1 MKLLKKELKVNV
13 MKASEYIKHH
23 GDFEITEDIEKCIP
37 HKPKSV
43 WDLKKGDTCYYAD
56 IYNKAKESKWINDN
70 SFKSMR
76 SIGIVTLTA
85 EELEFKIER
94 MKVYEELKRY
104 AKEFTD
110 EEWKDYEVRK
120 YYIFYKCREESIS
133 INYLQ
138 FQKNNCL
145 YFESAE
151 KAEEAVK
158 AVGEERVKKY
168 YLGVEK

>member
-1 MKLLKKELKVNV
+1 
-13 MKASEYIKHH
+13 MKASEYIKQH
-23 GDFEITEDIEKCIP
+23 GDFEITEAIEKCIP
-37 HKPKSV
+37 HKPKTV
-43 WDLKKGDTCYYAD
+43 WDLRKGDGYCYYDGHGNIFSSDWA
-56 IYNKAKESKWINDN
+56 NTGFE
-70 SFKSMR
+70 KSQR
-76 SIGIVTLTA
+76 SIGLITLTA
-85 EELEFKIER
+85 KELEFKIES
-94 MKVYEELKRY
+94 MKVHEELKRF

-110 EEWKDYEVRK
+110 EEWKDNEVRK

-151 KAEEAVK
+151 KAEKAVE

-168 YLGVEK
+168 YLGVGK